1 MFSGLKWGRLLIH
14 IQQVSAAFSILTN
27 IFLIHLILNK
37 SPTQIGAYKFLMLYF
52 SFFEIFYGIVVALT
66 SPFHHTQYATYLA
79 IISAKDRDL
88 SHFTLNIFNAMYW
101 GCYGMSLAMFG
112 VHFIYRYLAACGSQL
127 ANSFNTWKIVIWFLL
142 PLSFGAI
149 WSFDGY
155 FFCRPTEEVTNFIK
169 DSVYVTFGLKESEFV
184 YLGPRIF
191 QKNENGIIQF
201 NVGPSAGLGLNVMTV
216 NISFLAIFF
225 FGIKCYFCIQNMVKQ
240 SASSKSN
247 ALQRQLFYALVIQ
260 TLIPVIFMQLPF
272 TIVLILCIFDINDD
286 VISGLAV
293 MSIAVYPAIDPLP
306 NIFIIKDYRRA
317 LLNYLRWIKNRFLCR
332 KHVVSDVRNASYYT
346 DGHTTK
352 NAPSAPSH
360 VPIVH
365 MNT

>member
-1 MFSGLKWGRLLIH
+1 MIKFET
-14 IQQVSAAFSILTN
+14 QFSI
-27 IFLIHLILNK
+27 F
-37 SPTQIGAYKFLMLYF
+37 
-52 SFFEIFYGIVVALT
+52 
-66 SPFHHTQYATYLA
+66 
-79 IISAKDRDL
+79 R
-88 SHFTLNIFNAMYW
+88 
-101 GCYGMSLAMFG
+101 
-112 VHFIYRYLAACGSQL
+112 
-127 ANSFNTWKIVIWFLL
+127 
-142 PLSFGAI
+142 
-149 WSFDGY
+149 
-155 FFCRPTEEVTNFIK
+155 

-216 NISFLAIFF
+216 VRKSKSSQENCKKVQNISFLAIFF

-317 LLNYLRWIKNRFLCR
+317 LLSEFDTFYHF
-332 KHVVSDVRNASYYT
+332 YT
-346 DGHTTK
+346 LIFFNFESSKKSVHT
-352 NAPSAPSH
+352 NFINNFFS
-360 VPIVH
+360 
-365 MNT
+365 NF